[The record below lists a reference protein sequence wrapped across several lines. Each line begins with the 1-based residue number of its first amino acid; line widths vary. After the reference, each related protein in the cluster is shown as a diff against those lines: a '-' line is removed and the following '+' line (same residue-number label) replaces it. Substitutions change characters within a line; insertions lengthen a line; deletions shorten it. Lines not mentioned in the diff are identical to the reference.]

1 MKGERKWKESKNCY
15 HREKV
20 KPYYEPVINLPW
32 EEKLIW
38 SKVNKMLSIFV
49 KNKFVIL

>member
-1 MKGERKWKESKNCY
+1 MERVQNCF

-32 EEKLIW
+32 EENW
-38 SKVNKMLSIFV
+38 YGAR
-49 KNKFVIL
+49 